1 MRVLITG
8 ANRGLGLELT
18 RQLLARGDEVVATCR
33 VPDGA
38 TELREVLEQSPGQGR
53 VLPLDVRDDASVA
66 AVAQGVASLDW
77 LINNAGVNHRAGFDT
92 ITAATMLEAFDTNTV
107 GALRLILA
115 LRGRLSEG
123 GRVVNISSQLGSLAR
138 QSPGFGTLGY
148 NASKAAMNMLTRQA
162 AFALPKQ
169 IVLSIHPGWVQ
180 TDMGGPHAAVD
191 VVTAAR
197 GVINVTEQAKPDD
210 SGGFFTYI
218 GEPHPW

>member
-18 RQLLARGDEVVATCR
+18 RQLLTRGDEVVATCR
-33 VPDGA
+33 EPDRA
-38 TELREVLEQSPGQGR
+38 TELRELLSQHPGRGR
-53 VLPLDVRDDASVA
+53 VLPLDVREDASVR
-66 AVAQGVASLDW
+66 AVAREVEALDW

-92 ITAATMLEAFDTNTV
+92 ITPATMLEAFDTNAV

-115 LRGRLSEG
+115 LRGKLSQG
-123 GRVVNISSQLGSLAR
+123 GKVVNISSQLGSLTR

-162 AFALPKQ
+162 AFALSEQ
-169 IVLSIHPGWVQ
+169 VVLSIHPGWVQ

-197 GVINVTEQAKPDD
+197 GVITVTEQAGPDD

>member
-66 AVAQGVASLDW
+66 AVAQGLASLDW

-197 GVINVTEQAKPDD
+197 GVINVTEQAKPGD

>member
-8 ANRGLGLELT
+8 ANRGLGLELS
-18 RQLLARGDEVVATCR
+18 RQLLARGEDVVATCR
-33 VPDGA
+33 RPEGA
-38 TELREVLEQSPGQGR
+38 TELQALMAQHAGR
-53 VLPLDVRDDASVA
+53 GEVLPLDVRDDASVA
-66 AVAQGVASLDW
+66 AAAQRVDRLDW
-77 LINNAGVNHRAGFDT
+77 LINNAGVNPRQGFDA
-92 ITAATMLEAFDTNTV
+92 ITAATMLEAFDTNAV

-115 LRGRLSEG
+115 LRDRLSDG
-123 GRVVNISSQLGSLAR
+123 GRIVNVSSQLGSLTR

-162 AFALPKQ
+162 SFALPKQ
-169 IVLSIHPGWVQ
+169 IVLAIHPGWVQ

-197 GVINVTEQAKPDD
+197 GVITVTEQARTDD
-210 SGGFFTYI
+210 SGGFFTYV